1 MESTNK
7 QYLRIMIN
15 KFRNPGE
22 DNKTLVVRIS
32 SSPDLISIICE
43 MLPELH
49 GPSVISIITNP
60 EFYMSL

>member
-1 MESTNK
+1 
-7 QYLRIMIN
+7 MIN
-15 KFRNPGE
+15 NFRNPGE

-32 SSPDLISIICE
+32 RSPDLISMICE